1 MEHEDIKAYTT
12 KELWMESISKAS
24 VNSAFFYLTDGT
36 VSFESCIVFPLPAI
50 GGLSHNPSKSQE
62 WN

>member
-1 MEHEDIKAYTT
+1 MEHEDIKAKPT
-12 KELWMESISKAS
+12 ENLWMESVSKAS

-50 GGLSHNPSKSQE
+50 GGFSNNSSKS
-62 WN
+62 